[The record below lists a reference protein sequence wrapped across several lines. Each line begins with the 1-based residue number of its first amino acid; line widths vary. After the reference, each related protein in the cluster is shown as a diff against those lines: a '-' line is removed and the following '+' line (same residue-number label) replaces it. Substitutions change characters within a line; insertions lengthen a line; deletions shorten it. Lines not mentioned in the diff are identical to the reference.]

1 MNSTTVL
8 GLQRLREYPSV
19 SILVPVEP
27 GPQLTEVDRL
37 RIQRR
42 IDDLARRLLGDVDAP
57 TTVEVM
63 ERLQGLL
70 TELTDQPVGRS
81 VALFASPSTS
91 ISHQL
96 HVEVRERT
104 VVDDTFA
111 TRDLLDEARRT
122 VAFVAAT
129 VSDRMVQAVEAQ
141 GDVIAPVKGRGVPL
155 ERLPDETDACW
166 ERRTVALL
174 RRLGSGPLP
183 LVLFGAG
190 RRVATLVRSGGVE
203 PAAVILGNHDRTPWA
218 TLADLAR
225 GPLADWAGARNAT
238 ALHRL
243 DQARGRRRYASGLD
257 EIWSLAGES
266 REPDQGEVSGTM
278 PPDDGETQNP
288 TPPGVERHPLY
299 DHPRIA
305 AVREAIHG
313 IGVSNEYKTRLYHS
327 LYAYADQVVTRPIC
341 APGEGWSDLEAI
353 QQVTMGDMNE
363 RWIRTN
369 WFHSPCEPASGED
382 ETTSHGHDGVTA
394 QIGKH
399 QEGTVETGV
408 ASSVLIS
415 PAYPTELEPVEP
427 PKPPYPRLPD
437 WGRPLI
443 NATTRG
449 ILSKEYVHACE
460 YNYFVLRRTTPA
472 PRSVKEASPE
482 AQFLIAEAWE
492 MLRSRGLDDS
502 GRPLIRPR

>member
-1 MNSTTVL
+1 MKRREFIQTVAALGAGAALPGIGVVSAPPASAAAAVAAAATPVVPAQAALTFFVDALGNLSFGNEPAWQRTRAEVL
-8 GLQRLREYPSV
+8 GLCRV
-19 SILVPVEP
+19 
-27 GPQLTEVDRL
+27 VDRS
-37 RIQRR
+37 
-42 IDDLARRLLGDVDAP
+42 
-57 TTVEVM
+57 
-63 ERLQGLL
+63 GL
-70 TELTDQPVGRS
+70 E
-81 VALFASPSTS
+81 ALKDEAYSFSKFASHRRDIRRQAEPAVPAWWNDWIRDADESELADEIAAANAWMLEEADAADLELADNKGLS
-91 ISHQL
+91 
-96 HVEVRERT
+96 ERG
-104 VVDDTFA
+104 A
-111 TRDLLDEARRT
+111 T
-122 VAFVAAT
+122 VAFFDKHFPSA
-129 VSDRMVQAVEAQ
+129 
-141 GDVIAPVKGRGVPL
+141 
-155 ERLPDETDACW
+155 
-166 ERRTVALL
+166 VALGITFVDGEHFEWAK
-174 RRLGSGPLP
+174 R
-183 LVLFGAG
+183 
-190 RRVATLVRSGGVE
+190 
-203 PAAVILGNHDRTPWA
+203 AAVLGMSVDDANA
-218 TLADLAR
+218 LAA
-225 GPLADWAGARNAT
+225 ARNIPIRFEPQVA
-238 ALHRL
+238 
-243 DQARGRRRYASGLD
+243 DPARIAELKR
-257 EIWSLAGES
+257 LAGES

-278 PPDDGETQNP
+278 PPDDGETHNP

-313 IGVSNEYKTRLYHS
+313 IGVSNEYKARLYHS